1 MNRFFVDKKINR
13 DQELKIEGE
22 NFHHCITVLKHK
34 ISDNIIIFD
43 NKENEFFCKIVEIK
57 KKYLTVEVQYLIPQK
72 ELGCNID
79 VYQCLPKGK
88 AIEDIIEKSVELGV
102 KRLIPVVSE
111 RTIKKPEQVKKR
123 WLDIAES
130 ATKQCGRNDFMEIL
144 EPISYSDIFRD
155 NKSDLKIIFYENSKN
170 KITKVSFDKP
180 DSISIIIGPEGGF
193 SNKEVGLARDN
204 DFIDVSLGNT
214 VLKSTTA
221 LILGVGL
228 VKMIVNDFVNYR
240 TS

>member
-1 MNRFFVDKKINR
+1 
-13 DQELKIEGE
+13 
-22 NFHHCITVLKHK
+22 
-34 ISDNIIIFD
+34 
-43 NKENEFFCKIVEIK
+43 
-57 KKYLTVEVQYLIPQK
+57 
-72 ELGCNID
+72 
-79 VYQCLPKGK
+79 
-88 AIEDIIEKSVELGV
+88 
-102 KRLIPVVSE
+102 
-111 RTIKKPEQVKKR
+111 
-123 WLDIAES
+123 
-130 ATKQCGRNDFMEIL
+130 MEIL